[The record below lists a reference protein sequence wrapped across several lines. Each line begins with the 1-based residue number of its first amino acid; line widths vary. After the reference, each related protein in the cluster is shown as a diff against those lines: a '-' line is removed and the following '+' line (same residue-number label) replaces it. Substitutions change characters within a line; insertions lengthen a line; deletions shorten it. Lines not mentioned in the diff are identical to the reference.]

1 MLSFGEFHLLY
12 CIYKAAVYCNIVS
25 FLLYH
30 IQVVV
35 HPNILVCGW
44 LEKDAKIQVY
54 NLTKSEK
61 KKLSEPPMQ
70 VENVSNAAV
79 SNQILFFLN
88 MDGRK
93 NKRMITHIS
102 YDRFFAKYL
111 CVSAAQ
117 YDTLLEALEKDGRFV
132 KPESWT
138 LNKTKTK
145 VPLDTKACHAKNYIF
160 DVHVNTRKRTPSG
173 LGGCASESG
182 PGLIKKEKLE
192 EDDVINV
199 SSLSPVPAKVASP
212 VNSLHKI
219 ILESAQLLA
228 KELLAKNQCENLTTL
243 IEKTFSKP
251 VDQSKSV
258 WLMKELVSASK
269 YVGRIYAESGRFSGT
284 CFLVTED
291 VILTNYHVYQDIKN
305 DIKNLAPRQPKP
317 TVKVAFNYLL
327 PNQTTNLDEVEVNME
342 DVRAQN
348 EDASLDYIFLGLKD
362 KRRKTGLSE
371 SQLGLSEDQP
381 GLSKKI
387 SLVNPKNFPNK
398 ILTIVG
404 HPAVPACREKSIDT
418 DCRLISEHTWRPQ
431 LLDRLQR
438 PHTFEFKPLFT
449 CKEEIMSD
457 KYKHKIAYDT
467 SFFDGSSG
475 SPVFDD
481 QGKIIAMHTC
491 GWVLKNEGIEYS
503 VMEFA
508 IPMEAIYNDCYHK
521 DPELAS
527 LLFPSFSMNVDD

>member
-1 MLSFGEFHLLY
+1 MLSFGELHLLY
-12 CIYKAAVYCNIVS
+12 IYKAAVYYVIF
-25 FLLYH
+25 FLPLYH

-35 HPNILVCGW
+35 HPNILMCGW

-54 NLTKSEK
+54 NLTKSEE

-70 VENVSNAAV
+70 VENVSNAV

-117 YDTLLEALEKDGRFV
+117 YGTLLEALEKDGRFV

-145 VPLDTKACHAKNYIF
+145 VPLDTMACHAKNYIF

-173 LGGCASESG
+173 LGECASESG

-192 EDDVINV
+192 DDDVINV
-199 SSLSPVPAKVASP
+199 SSPSPVPAKLASP
-212 VNSLHKI
+212 VNLLHKK
-219 ILESAQLLA
+219 ILGFAQFLA
-228 KELLAKNQCENLTTL
+228 EKLLAKNQCENLTTL
-243 IEKTFSKP
+243 IEKKFSKP

-258 WLMKELVSASK
+258 WLMNELVSASK
-269 YVGRIYAESGRFSGT
+269 YVGRIYAESGRLTGT

-291 VILTNYHVYQDIKN
+291 VILTNYHVYQDIKD
-305 DIKNLAPRQPKP
+305 DIASRQPKP

-327 PNQTTNLDEVEVNME
+327 QNQTTNLDEVEVNME
-342 DVRAQN
+342 DIRAQN
-348 EDASLDYIFLGLKD
+348 EDASLDYIFLGLKN
-362 KRRKTGLSE
+362 KRRKTG
-371 SQLGLSEDQP
+371 QTGLSKSQP
-381 GLSKKI
+381 GLSEKI
-387 SLVNPKNFPNK
+387 SLVNQKNFTNK

-404 HPAVPACREKSIDT
+404 HPAGREKSIDT
-418 DCRLISEHTWRPQ
+418 DCRVISEHNWRPQ
-431 LLDRLQR
+431 LLDRMQR

-449 CKEEIMSD
+449 CKKEIMSD

-491 GWVLKNEGIEYS
+491 GWVLKTEGIKYS